1 MVMRFLKV
9 RFLVFLGVFL
19 LNVSAFSQFKD
30 ELTFIINHSPATAER
45 KVKSLSLFKNETS
58 ELKLAFLGVIR
69 FYQLFIS
76 SQVKP
81 VCNFTLSCSR
91 FAMSAIEKY
100 GIFHG
105 SLMASDR
112 IQRCNGLGRR
122 YYQMDPQTGLSI
134 DYPVEDYFLGQA
146 KKNGRDF

>member
-19 LNVSAFSQFKD
+19 LNVSAFSQFKE
-30 ELTFIINHSPATAER
+30 ELTFIISHNPAIAGRT
-45 KVKSLSLFKNETS
+45 VKSPSLFKDETS
-58 ELKLAFLGVIR
+58 ELKLGFLGVIR

-76 SQVKP
+76 SQDQP
-81 VCNFTLSCSR
+81 VCNFTLSCSS
-91 FAMSAIEKY
+91 FAISAIKKF

-105 SLMASDR
+105 FLMASDR

-122 YYQMDPQTGLSI
+122 YYQIDPQSGLSI
-134 DYPVEDYFLGQA
+134 DYPIEDYVLNQA